1 MAETEEQRQQR
12 LLDELKGKNVAHYSV
27 MLAAYINT
35 SVDATKAVFVFS
47 STGIGLL
54 IAIAAKLQQLSICVK
69 IVYIGALVAFFA
81 AVCSTVLVHI
91 RNTKAIE
98 SYIRSE
104 GKEKYMDYKL
114 NTWKYINYFSFA
126 IGLAL
131 SLVFTIVGIFNSN
144 KLSETGAA
152 NPVVKEVRAHR
163 FIIEDENG
171 KPRGALAVTKEG
183 PMLTLSDENGKLR
196 TVLSV
201 DEYGSR
207 LGLRDERGKLR
218 AVLSAEKDRSML
230 GMSDENEIL
239 RAGFAVTKD
248 GPGLGLS
255 DESGKIIWEIP

>member
-12 LLDELKGKNVAHYSV
+12 VLDELKGKNVAHYSV

-35 SVDATKAVFVFS
+35 SVDATKAIFVFS

-54 IAIAAKLQQLSICVK
+54 IAIVAKLQQLSICVK

-81 AVCSTVLVHI
+81 AACSTLLVYILNVKLIESHI
-91 RNTKAIE
+91 RNKGEE
-98 SYIRSE
+98 SME
-104 GKEKYMDYKL
+104 FKL
-114 NTWKYINYFSFA
+114 KTWKYINYFSFA

-131 SLVFTIVGIFNSN
+131 LLVFAIVGIFNSN
-144 KLSETGAA
+144 KRFEADAA